1 MNEKR
6 KVLIMIFKL
15 TSVLLICSISL
26 FSTEIGDIHNQ
37 LKSCSNYNKDNDMQ
51 QGIFNWIK
59 SVDNIRGCD
68 MKQINFIMSNKNRL
82 TVKSNLSLLKSQ
94 YEFCDGIENL
104 GDAFNQRESK
114 LKNMRKRCDKN
125 SIDYIQKIKKLNNR
139 YQKEKQ
145 RLSSLQIKK
154 EKVEK
159 ILKIKNKE
167 SSKLENEIDKLEN
180 RIKKIESALR
190 EFEQ

>member
-1 MNEKR
+1 
-6 KVLIMIFKL
+6 MIFKL
-15 TSVLLICSISL
+15 TSMLLICSISL
-26 FSTEIGDIHNQ
+26 FSTEIGAIDNQ
-37 LKSCSNYNKDNDMQ
+37 LKSCQNYNKDNDMQ

-59 SVDNIRGCD
+59 SVDNIRQCD
-68 MKQINFIMSNKNRL
+68 MKQINFIISNRNRL

-94 YEFCDGIENL
+94 YEFCDGVESL
-104 GDAFNQRESK
+104 GNAFNQREAK
-114 LKNMRKRCDKN
+114 LINMRKSCDKN

-145 RLSSLQIKK
+145 RLSFLQIKK
-154 EKVEK
+154 EKVDNR
-159 ILKIKNKE
+159 LKIKNEE
-167 SSKLENEIDKLEN
+167 SSKLGNEIDELEN